1 MPCQELFESQSK
13 AYRNKIINETKL
25 KISIEAGSTGLW
37 KKYVGSNGLTYG
49 IDEFGKSAPYK
60 EIFNYFG
67 LTSENI
73 SKKTKKL
80 IKR

>member
-13 AYRNKIINETKL
+13 SFRNKIINETKL
-25 KISIEAGSTGLW
+25 KISIEAGSTDIW

-73 SKKTKKL
+73 SKKTKKF
-80 IKR
+80 INK